1 MRHMVAEFALSE
13 DRSSELEIRGKV
25 SPMRTATGFAIA
37 GMASALFWG
46 VVGLTAWLI
55 I

>member
-1 MRHMVAEFALSE
+1 MRHMVAEFALPE
-13 DRSSELEIRGKV
+13 GRSSELEFIRGKV

-46 VVGLTAWLI
+46 VVELTA
-55 I
+55 